1 MGQELRPVFARG
13 IAESGRFAILW
24 AMQFSLPSYAK
35 INWMLRVL
43 GKRTDGYHELCTVF
57 QTVSLCDRIW
67 FEDAQDLTLTCSD
80 PRIPTTGENLILKAA
95 EMLRS
100 AAGISKG
107 AKLRLEKNIPSPG
120 GLGGGSSNAGAA
132 LIGLS
137 RLWKVDTANI
147 LPQIAAELGADVP
160 FFLYGGTAIGTGRGD
175 VIEPIGDIAADLML
189 IVTPNIAI
197 PTAEI
202 FARSGAETLTG
213 TARNHNLSVCRTEA
227 ERLSPAAT
235 ELVNDLEGIVFE
247 GFPVVARVKAAL
259 LELGA
264 VNAVLCGSGASVLG
278 VFDKQET
285 RQTAE
290 KALDHESTWRKFAV
304 SAVSRSTYRDALGL

>member
-1 MGQELRPVFARG
+1 
-13 IAESGRFAILW
+13 
-24 AMQFSLPSYAK
+24 MQFSLPSYAK

-80 PRIPTTGENLILKAA
+80 PRIPTTGENLIVKAA
-95 EMLRS
+95 EILRS

-107 AKLRLEKNIPSPG
+107 AKIHLEKNIPSPG
-120 GLGGGSSNAGAA
+120 GLGGGSSNAATA

-137 RLWKVDTANI
+137 RLWGLDAANI
-147 LPQIAAELGADVP
+147 LPQLAVELGADVP
-160 FFLYGGTAIGTGRGD
+160 FFLCGGTAIGTGRGD
-175 VIEPIGDIAADLML
+175 IIDPIDDIGDGSLL
-189 IVTPNIAI
+189 IVTPDVAV
-197 PTAEI
+197 PTAEV
-202 FARSGAETLTG
+202 FAHFRAETLTE
-213 TARNHNLSVCRTEA
+213 TAQDHNLSVCRAEA
-227 ERLSPAAT
+227 GRISPTAT

-247 GFPVVARVKAAL
+247 GFPSVARVKAAL

-264 VNAVLCGSGASVLG
+264 VNAALCGSGASVLG

-290 KALDHESTWRKFAV
+290 NALDHESTWRKFAV
-304 SAVSRSTYRDALGL
+304 SAVSRSKYREELGLSG